1 MKPGGAELQL
11 GRLGDLCRFGA
22 ELELGVPRVQAE
34 AVEVGA
40 PRGKADEE
48 SPRLGWYS
56 RGYLPHRDE
65 VGLIQSLTFRLADS
79 LPQEKLRQL
88 DRELALEPMPVR
100 DVERRKRMEG
110 WLDAGLGC
118 CALAHPRMAETME
131 DALLRFD
138 GERYRLLAW
147 CIMPNHV
154 HTLIE
159 PSAPLP
165 EIVKSWKS
173 FTGRWALP
181 QGAALGFRTPGK
193 SFWMREV
200 WDRFIRDDT
209 HLRRTID
216 YIHQN
221 PVKAGLCASPT
232 AWAWSSA
239 RFDPAG
245 D

>member
-1 MKPGGAELQL
+1 MVEAVAL
-11 GRLGDLCRFGA
+11 GREA
-22 ELELGVPRVQAE
+22 EEDSLASETE
-34 AVEVGA
+34 S
-40 PRGKADEE
+40 

-88 DRELALEPMPVR
+88 ERELALEKAPVR
-100 DVERRKRMEG
+100 DAERRKRMER

-118 CALAHPRMAETME
+118 RALSHPKMAETLE

-154 HTLIE
+154 HAVIE
-159 PSAPLP
+159 PRTPLP
-165 EIVKSWKS
+165 AIVKSWKS
-173 FTGRWALP
+173 FTGRWALRHA
-181 QGAALGFRTPGK
+181 GALGFRIPEKG
-193 SFWMREV
+193 FWMREV
-200 WDRFIRDDT
+200 WDRFIRDDS

-216 YIHQN
+216 YIHRN
-221 PVKAGLCASPT
+221 PVQAGLCASPK
-232 AWAWSSA
+232 AWPWSSA
-239 RFDPAG
+239 RFDPKS